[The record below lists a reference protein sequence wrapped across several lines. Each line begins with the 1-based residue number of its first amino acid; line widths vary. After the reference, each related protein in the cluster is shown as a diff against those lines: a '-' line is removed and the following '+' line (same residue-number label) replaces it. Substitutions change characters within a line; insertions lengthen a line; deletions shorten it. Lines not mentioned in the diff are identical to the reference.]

1 MNRHSQKKMIIVGM
15 GERAMIYA
23 KEALAH
29 PELFRIVGVVDVRP
43 ERVDL
48 AKRTF
53 DIPEEN
59 GNKSFE
65 RNLEEASKWPPT
77 YAELSKSGA
86 GIHLHYI

>member
-1 MNRHSQKKMIIVGM
+1 MNRHSQKKIIIVGM

-59 GNKSFE
+59 CFSSV
-65 RNLEEASKWPPT
+65 EEMVKKPKFADAVINGT
-77 YAELSKSGA
+77 
-86 GIHLHYI
+86 